1 MPDRDIPITGTA
13 AKNNFTPDSLRIV
26 KDSTGYKIVAQFKVQ
41 AQAPQGDGSRL
52 PIGDIKIVSS
62 PEKALVPGVDDV
74 AIARLD
80 TLFTQ
85 CYSLIP

>member
-13 AKNNFTPDSLRIV
+13 AKNNYTPDSLRII
-26 KDSTGYKIVAQFKVQ
+26 KDATGYRVQAQFKVQ

-52 PIGDIKIVSS
+52 PIGDIKLVNS
-62 PEKALVPGVDDV
+62 PDKLLVPGVDDT
-74 AIARLD
+74 AISRLD